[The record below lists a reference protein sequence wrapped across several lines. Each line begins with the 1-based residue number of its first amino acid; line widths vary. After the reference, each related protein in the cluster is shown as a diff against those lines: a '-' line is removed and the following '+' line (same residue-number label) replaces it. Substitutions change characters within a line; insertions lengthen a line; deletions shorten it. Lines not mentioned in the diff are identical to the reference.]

1 MKRCPNLVPCTGSIG
16 KCKGGNGVKHF
27 QRMGNWRQALL
38 RVMGWF
44 HCGWIIALYYAT
56 AYRIFQGDAALPGR
70 FWRGLLVVI
79 PFALADLALQ
89 FTRKLWEYLLV
100 SVFLCGLA
108 WLLLGTPVA
117 ALPVAAVCFFRAR
130 NRLSEELVDS
140 LLDHPSLPLLIA
152 VVPPF
157 LYSAA
162 ANGPLLQKLCLI
174 WMAVYGLL
182 WCAYRGLKNIEAYLE
197 LNRTMSGVPV
207 KRIVLTSGLAVAGMV
222 FLAGALILPVLVMGQ
237 GFFRIDPTAPDRGEP
252 QIQLE
257 TTGPSMAMGVPQWL
271 EEIGEKNTFQIPPFV
286 GYFFGA
292 LVGVGLLI
300 FLLYGVYWVIRGLRG
315 SFVDHRDVVQYLH
328 GPEDQM
334 EEAPSQRRARPAL
347 WDRSPNAQVRR
358 KYRRTVLRLSKEAP
372 PSWAAPQEIEERA
385 GLGDSRLHQLY
396 ERARYSR
403 EGVTSQESRSLKR

>member
-1 MKRCPNLVPCTGSIG
+1 M
-16 KCKGGNGVKHF
+16 KHF

-162 ANGPLLQKLCLI
+162 TNGPLLQKLCLI

-222 FLAGALILPVLVMGQ
+222 FLAGALVLPVLVMGQ
-237 GFFRIDPTAPDRGEP
+237 GFFRI
-252 QIQLE
+252 
-257 TTGPSMAMGVPQWL
+257 W
-271 EEIGEKNTFQIPPFV
+271 K
-286 GYFFGA
+286 
-292 LVGVGLLI
+292 
-300 FLLYGVYWVIRGLRG
+300 
-315 SFVDHRDVVQYLH
+315 
-328 GPEDQM
+328 
-334 EEAPSQRRARPAL
+334 
-347 WDRSPNAQVRR
+347 SPVR
-358 KYRRTVLRLSKEAP
+358 
-372 PSWAAPQEIEERA
+372 
-385 GLGDSRLHQLY
+385 
-396 ERARYSR
+396 
-403 EGVTSQESRSLKR
+403 